1 MRDEELLYLDAMAE
15 SSARPEALHGQTEQD
30 QQPYR
35 TPTVEVI
42 SLDCEISA
50 YAPDDGDIPLF

>member
-1 MRDEELLYLDAMAE
+1 MDETRE
-15 SSARPEALHGQTEQD
+15 RPEAQTYQ
-30 QQPYR
+30 

-42 SLDCEISA
+42 TLDCEISA

>member
-1 MRDEELLYLDAMAE
+1 MLSMNETRE
-15 SSARPEALHGQTEQD
+15 RPEVREVEA
-30 QQPYR
+30 YR

-42 SLDCEISA
+42 ALDCEISA

>member
-1 MRDEELLYLDAMAE
+1 MADT
-15 SSARPEALHGQTEQD
+15 SARPEAHHGQTEQD
-30 QQPYR
+30 TQTYR